1 MKDKVWE
8 TITQYDMLQQGDR
21 VVAALSGGADSM
33 ALLAFLLE
41 LKEPLGIGV
50 SACHVNH
57 GLRGEESDRDEA
69 FVRDWCRRLEVPLQ
83 VVRLEGEALRREKGG
98 SLEEAA
104 RRARY
109 QALEKAAAGGK
120 IATGHTASDNL
131 ETILLNLARG
141 TGLRG
146 LCGIPPVRG
155 RIIRPL
161 IALTRRE
168 VEQYCAARAIPY
180 CTDSTNHSREYSRNR
195 LRQQAVPALLSVNP
209 AAERLAGEMSVRL
222 RREDAF
228 LDRLA
233 REALARLE
241 VREDTLDR
249 PGLLREDPVLQ
260 ARVLG
265 LLLDRAGA
273 AWSSRR
279 LELAMEAARQ
289 GAGGVELA
297 PGRTLLATPRWVTLR
312 REEEPV
318 PCFSLPLPPLQAGE
332 RVEIAT
338 PVGMVVLELSTNPGQ
353 NSEKINNCP
362 LKNELDYD
370 RIGCESA
377 VRTRLPGDAFRP
389 AGRGM
394 TKTLKKLYQEEGVPS
409 ARRQRNLILCD
420 RQGILWVEGIGPDQ
434 RAAPTSRTRRW
445 LMIAVRPWEGGRRGV
460 EDSSWKT

>member
-209 AAERLAGEMSVRL
+209 AAERLAGEMSGRTPFWTGWPG
-222 RREDAF
+222 RRWPAW
-228 LDRLA
+228 RSG
-233 REALARLE
+233 RIPWTGRGCSG
-241 VREDTLDR
+241 RTRCSR
-249 PGLLREDPVLQ
+249 PGCWGCCWTGREPPGPPGGWSWRWKPPV
-260 ARVLG
+260 RG
-265 LLLDRAGA
+265 RAG
-273 AWSSRR
+273 WSWPP
-279 LELAMEAARQ
+279 
-289 GAGGVELA
+289 AG
-297 PGRTLLATPRWVTLR
+297 PFW
-312 REEEPV
+312 
-318 PCFSLPLPPLQAGE
+318 PLP
-332 RVEIAT
+332 
-338 PVGMVVLELSTNPGQ
+338 
-353 NSEKINNCP
+353 
-362 LKNELDYD
+362 
-370 RIGCESA
+370 
-377 VRTRLPGDAFRP
+377 
-389 AGRGM
+389 
-394 TKTLKKLYQEEGVPS
+394 
-409 ARRQRNLILCD
+409 
-420 RQGILWVEGIGPDQ
+420 
-434 RAAPTSRTRRW
+434 
-445 LMIAVRPWEGGRRGV
+445 GG
-460 EDSSWKT
+460 